1 MSEKLCH
8 SLCIGRYNRNNQM
21 GVKFASN
28 MDRVLSL
35 VEILWLPVHVVDELN
50 QLVEVSLN
58 T

>member
-1 MSEKLCH
+1 
-8 SLCIGRYNRNNQM
+8 M